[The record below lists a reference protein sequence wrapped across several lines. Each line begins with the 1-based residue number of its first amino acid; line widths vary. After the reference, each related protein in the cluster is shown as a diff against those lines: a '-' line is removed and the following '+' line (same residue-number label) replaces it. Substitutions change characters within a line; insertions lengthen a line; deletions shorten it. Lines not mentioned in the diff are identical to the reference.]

1 MKKKLNLGCG
11 AFKKD
16 GYINVDCSCELKPE
30 VLHNLN
36 EFPYPFSDNE
46 FDIIE
51 ADHVMEHLSEPF
63 MVMKEIHRIAKNN
76 ASLIIKVPHFSRGF
90 MHPGHR
96 CGFDISFAYRF
107 NPKISPVY
115 QGVEFKIK
123 KIKLNWLAQPYLKKQ
138 VFSKP
143 LFWSSYIAGEI
154 INFFASLSP
163 VLCSRLWC
171 FWVGGFEEMV
181 FTLTV
186 KKSSSE

>member
-107 NPKISPVY
+107 NSSIKQVY
-115 QGVEFKIK
+115 QGFEFEVK
-123 KIKLNWLAQPYLKKQ
+123 KIKMTWFAQPYLKKKI
-138 VFSKP
+138 FSKAV
-143 LFWSSYIAGEI
+143 FCGAYIMGSI
-154 INFFASLSP
+154 IDFFAGLSP
-163 VLCSRLWC
+163 IICSRIWS
-171 FWVGGFEEMV
+171 FWVGGFEEIEFHFIV
-181 FTLTV
+181 R
-186 KKSSSE
+186 K